1 MTTKQQTRGSRDGF
15 FGCLLLVALLISS
28 LAALIFGSFATSGRK
43 NPIENLMLA
52 IRDGFVTQANDP
64 EDEEE
69 DDWGDNWDDEG
80 EDEWGDDWDDET
92 TALLTTN
99 VGETTNDV
107 VMTTCPEVSHP
118 SPDSTTDDITPPVTD
133 DVTETE
139 PAATTDAASTTI
151 PETDSDTMVPAF
163 PVTTCPSETTVSET
177 SPPESTI
184 PETVPPE
191 TLPPETKPPVT
202 EPPIVDP
209 DRVND
214 PNYYHDALF
223 IGDSRIV
230 GLATYG
236 KINGAT
242 YFARTSM
249 NVANVFADKKS
260 ETEKSGLN
268 LTDFL
273 TKYKFK
279 KIYILLGIN
288 EIGYSYSWIMT
299 RYEKVVNKIR
309 ELQPDAII
317 VIQSNMHVTQKKSDA
332 SPNTF
337 NNDRINGLNKRLAS
351 LADNKTVFYADMAYI
366 FDNENGAMKPEYTG
380 DGVHLKGKYYAL
392 WRDWLLEKGKR

>member
-1 MTTKQQTRGSRDGF
+1 MSTKQHSHTHASRDGL
-15 FGCLLLVALLISS
+15 FGCVLLLALLISS
-28 LAALIFGSFATSGRK
+28 VLVLFLGSFATSGRK

-52 IRDGFVTQANDP
+52 IRDGFETEAKDI
-64 EDEEE
+64 E
-69 DDWGDNWDDEG
+69 DDV
-80 EDEWGDDWDDET
+80 EDEWGDDWEDDGEDKWGDDWDAETTEAPETDTDET
-92 TALLTTN
+92 TESEITKAPQTITD
-99 VGETTNDV
+99 GTAE
-107 VMTTCPEVSHP
+107 P
-118 SPDSTTDDITPPVTD
+118 SPDDTVPVTTESESNPTTDIDTSVPDKPSSTAPTTEPAPETTVLPTTKPAVTEPPTTNPPATEPPVTK
-133 DVTETE
+133 
-139 PAATTDAASTTI
+139 P
-151 PETDSDTMVPAF
+151 
-163 PVTTCPSETTVSET
+163 PV
-177 SPPESTI
+177 
-184 PETVPPE
+184 
-191 TLPPETKPPVT
+191 TKPPVT
-202 EPPIVDP
+202 EPPVVDP

-214 PNYYHDALF
+214 PDYYSDALF
-223 IGDSRIV
+223 IGDSRTV

-236 KINGAT
+236 KISGAT

-249 NVANVFADKKS
+249 NVANAFADKKS